1 MDQEHYFIAIT
12 AGDGGYE
19 VHFVNGTS
27 EKVKSLEMSGGGFVT
42 FDDDPVTLSSFD
54 KSFGE
59 VEPFQYLRID
69 SLSPYDLD
77 CVNSYEL
84 KITTETGQVTGHHF
98 FIGPRIGF
106 MGNKLPIINK
116 YGRRIILK

>member
-1 MDQEHYFIAIT
+1 
-12 AGDGGYE
+12 
-19 VHFVNGTS
+19 
-27 EKVKSLEMSGGGFVT
+27 MSGGGFVT

-54 KSFGE
+54 KLFGE

-77 CVNSYEL
+77 GVNTYKL
-84 KITTETGQVTGHHF
+84 KITTETGQVIGHHF
-98 FIGPRIGF
+98 DIGPRVGF

-116 YGRRIILK
+116 FGRRIILK